1 MWHDAFLT
9 RVRGDARVNKPTATS
24 VVQKHSAD
32 DCAPCTSL
40 AHDDKD
46 AAAGSRVRRAALSWL
61 SPRARLPGAQP
72 AAPRQQGAGR
82 WRQPFLRLVA
92 TASRRCVVSS
102 RAGFNLV
109 RLCTVAPEAFTSSPR
124 SVAGPP
130 RARSGP
136 AGFTNVR
143 VLHG

>member
-9 RVRGDARVNKPTATS
+9 RVRGGARVNKPTATS

-61 SPRARLPGAQP
+61 SLRARLPVAQP
-72 AAPRQQGAGR
+72 VAPRRQGASLAAASSFA
-82 WRQPFLRLVA
+82 WSPPHLVG
-92 TASRRCVVSS
+92 AS
-102 RAGFNLV
+102 F
-109 RLCTVAPEAFTSSPR
+109 
-124 SVAGPP
+124 PP
-130 RARSGP
+130 VLDLISCGRARSRPRPSHPLP
-136 AGFTNVR
+136 AQSPARPEHVP
-143 VLHG
+143 VLRASLT

>member
-61 SPRARLPGAQP
+61 SPRACRVRSRPLPDSRA
-72 AAPRQQGAGR
+72 RGAGGSLSFA
-82 WRQPFLRLVA
+82 WSPPHLVG
-92 TASRRCVVSS
+92 AS
-102 RAGFNLV
+102 F
-109 RLCTVAPEAFTSSPR
+109 
-124 SVAGPP
+124 PP
-130 RARSGP
+130 VLDLISCGCARSRPRPSHPLP
-136 AGFTNVR
+136 AQSPARPEHVP
-143 VLHG
+143 VLRASLT

>member
-32 DCAPCTSL
+32 DCAPCTTL

-61 SPRARLPGAQP
+61 SPRACRVRSRSLPDGRA
-72 AAPRQQGAGR
+72 RR

-109 RLCTVAPEAFTSSPR
+109 RLCTVAPEAFTSSPC
-124 SVAGPP
+124 SVASPP
-130 RARSGP
+130 RAGSGP
-136 AGFTNVR
+136 ADFTNVR